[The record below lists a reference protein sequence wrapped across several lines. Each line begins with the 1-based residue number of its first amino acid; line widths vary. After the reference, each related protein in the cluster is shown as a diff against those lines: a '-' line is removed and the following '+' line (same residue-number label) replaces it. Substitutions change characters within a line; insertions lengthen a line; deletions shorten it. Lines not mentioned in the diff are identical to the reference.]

1 MRDPEALASLHART
15 AAVRVTGTEQRWSRR
30 RGAYRT
36 NKTHKRAVVA
46 DNRSEL
52 LKAAENKEWGKVMV
66 RRPVEVVRYLQRM

>member
-1 MRDPEALASLHART
+1 VRDPTALASLRART

-30 RGAYRT
+30 RDAYRI

-52 LKAAENKEWGKVMV
+52 LTAAENKEWDKLMV
-66 RRPVEVVRYLQRM
+66 RRPLEVVRYLQRM